1 MWPSTSSWSSLR
13 ESFRCLQLMEAAKKL
28 PIPTT
33 MDLLPSSSPKGSQSS
48 AQHVGDGPDVERSRL
63 VDVDEQQHQSNEG
76 RFDHLRSLY
85 SQHLMSAASAAAYG
99 VVGLLMGFV
108 NKAVLMQWPYPNSF
122 LTLQMVASILVVYA
136 MKAWG
141 LANMQPFQLQ
151 AAKELLPVVF
161 FYNTNVAFALAAV
174 KSLSIPVYHVLK
186 RLTPVMVL
194 VAKFVLGGALPSKEI
209 TLSVMTVVSGC
220 IMAGIGDLSFE
231 WSGYSAAFISCALQ
245 STYLLLVERSGSE
258 KGFNS
263 MELLLYNGLLSLPV
277 LIGIIFATGEV
288 WNSAERIILESK
300 TSLMFLPLLAASLMM
315 GSLLNY
321 CLFLCTLCNSALT
334 TTIVGTLRSV
344 LGTVMG
350 FFVFGGVKVT
360 VFILLGVTFNTVG
373 GVWYTAIKFKEKH
386 MKERNVITEQ
396 HNGSKAG

>member
-1 MWPSTSSWSSLR
+1 MWPSTSYSSSWRFLR
-13 ESFRCLQLMEAAKKL
+13 GSSFRSFFLQLGAKPPPAL
-28 PIPTT
+28 IP
-33 MDLLPSSSPKGSQSS
+33 MDQLLQSSSPKRSQISQ
-48 AQHVGDGPDVERSRL
+48 QHVVGGPEADRRRL
-63 VDVDEQQHQSNEG
+63 VDVEEQQQQQQHQMNEEQT
-76 RFDHLRSLY
+76 DHLRSLY
-85 SQHLMSAASAAAYG
+85 SQHLMSAASASAYG
-99 VVGLLMGFV
+99 FVGLLMGFV

-141 LANMQPFQLQ
+141 LATVQPLQLR
-151 AAKELLPVVF
+151 AAKALCPVVF

-194 VAKFVLGGALPSKEI
+194 IAKFILGGAPPSKEV
-209 TLSVMTVVSGC
+209 TLSVLTVVSGC

-258 KGFNS
+258 KG
-263 MELLLYNGLLSLPV
+263 
-277 LIGIIFATGEV
+277 EV
-288 WNSAERIILESK
+288 WDAAEKIIVESRA
-300 TSLMFLPLLAASLMM
+300 SLMFLPLLAASLLM

-350 FFVFGGVKVT
+350 FFVFGGVKAT
-360 VFILLGVTFNTVG
+360 VFILLGVTFNTAG

-386 MKERNVITEQ
+386 MKERTVITEQ
-396 HNGSKAG
+396 HNGSKVG

>member
-1 MWPSTSSWSSLR
+1 VRREGSVCERSRFCVKTFRQAQCLSQRRASNRSMWPSTSSWSSLR

-28 PIPTT
+28 PIPIT

-48 AQHVGDGPDVERSRL
+48 AQHVGDGPDVERRRL

-76 RFDHLRSLY
+76 RFDHLKSLY

-136 MKAWG
+136 MKACG
-141 LANMQPFQLQ
+141 LANVQPFQLR

-194 VAKFVLGGALPSKEI
+194 VAKFILGGALPSKEI

-258 KGFNS
+258 KGELY
-263 MELLLYNGLLSLPV
+263 ELLLP
-277 LIGIIFATGEV
+277 AT
-288 WNSAERIILESK
+288 A
-300 TSLMFLPLLAASLMM
+300 M
-315 GSLLNY
+315 
-321 CLFLCTLCNSALT
+321 
-334 TTIVGTLRSV
+334 
-344 LGTVMG
+344 
-350 FFVFGGVKVT
+350 
-360 VFILLGVTFNTVG
+360 
-373 GVWYTAIKFKEKH
+373 
-386 MKERNVITEQ
+386 
-396 HNGSKAG
+396 

>member
-1 MWPSTSSWSSLR
+1 
-13 ESFRCLQLMEAAKKL
+13 
-28 PIPTT
+28 
-33 MDLLPSSSPKGSQSS
+33 
-48 AQHVGDGPDVERSRL
+48 
-63 VDVDEQQHQSNEG
+63 
-76 RFDHLRSLY
+76 
-85 SQHLMSAASAAAYG
+85 MSAASAAAYG

-136 MKAWG
+136 MKTWG
-141 LANMQPFQLQ
+141 LANVQPFQLR

-194 VAKFVLGGALPSKEI
+194 VAKFILGGALPSKEI
-209 TLSVMTVVSGC
+209 TLSVMTIVSGC

-300 TSLMFLPLLAASLMM
+300 TSLIFLPLLAASLMM

-360 VFILLGVTFNTVG
+360 VFILLGITFNTVG

-386 MKERNVITEQ
+386 MKERTVITEQ